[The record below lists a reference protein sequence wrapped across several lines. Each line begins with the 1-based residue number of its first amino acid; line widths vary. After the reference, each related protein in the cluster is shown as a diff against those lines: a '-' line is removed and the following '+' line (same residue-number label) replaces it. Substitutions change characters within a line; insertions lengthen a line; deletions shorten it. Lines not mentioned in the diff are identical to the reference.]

1 MMAGQPPHGVEKY
14 LDAEVVSADGQKL
27 GHAAKLLNNRVTGV
41 AEWIVVEAGLL
52 GREKLI
58 VPLAGSDFAEG
69 LVMVAYKSDQV
80 HTAPHTEPDDDAG
93 ALPPEG
99 EDALNR
105 HFGLGA
111 QAT

>member
-1 MMAGQPPHGVEKY
+1 MMAEQPPHGVEKY
-14 LDAEVVSADGQKL
+14 LDAEVVSSDGQKL
-27 GHAAKLLNNRVTGV
+27 GHVSKLLNNRVTRV
-41 AEWIVVEAGLL
+41 PEWIVVEAGLL
-52 GREKLI
+52 GRDKLI
-58 VPLAGSDFAEG
+58 VPLAGSDFGNG
-69 LVMVAYKSDQV
+69 LVMIAYKSEQV
-80 HTAPHTEPDDDAG
+80 HAAPHTDLDDD